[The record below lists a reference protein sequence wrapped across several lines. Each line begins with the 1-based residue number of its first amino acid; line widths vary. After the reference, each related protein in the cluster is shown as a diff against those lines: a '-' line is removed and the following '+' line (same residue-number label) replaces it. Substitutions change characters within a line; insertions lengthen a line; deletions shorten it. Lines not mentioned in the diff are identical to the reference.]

1 MKKIIDYITIEARR
15 DAYKVSDIKHS
26 MTISELIEALKKYNG
41 KTKVY
46 ICNDSGFTYG
56 KISSIRI
63 NEETEIVDD
72 DEEEEE

>member
-26 MTISELIEALKKYNG
+26 MTISELIDALKKYNG
-41 KTKVY
+41 KTKAY

-63 NEETEIVDD
+63 NEKTEIVDD